1 MDIRVEQPCPQCGG
15 LITLSASDRLLTC
28 PYCGV
33 KNFLRSNGP
42 FRFALPTPHDPV
54 EPDQLLYA
62 PYLRFKG
69 NVFFITE
76 KGISYRVVDTT
87 QDGFPMPGLPPT
99 LGVRPQAMK
108 LFRLNRESRGRFLR
122 LAVKARVILDK
133 AARINAL
140 SKKDGKELY
149 HRAYIGEEV
158 SFIYLP
164 MVRRDAQLLD
174 AVVDAPL
181 IDLDTVASYPLKGAP
196 FKTRWQVRFQA
207 TLCPRCGWSL
217 DGEGDCLVLT
227 CSNCDTA
234 WQLGASGLER
244 ITCRLVH
251 GGPETALYLGFWKI
265 SAHLP
270 SMKIWSFA
278 DFMARTNQPVV
289 LQKKWHERVMHFWV
303 PAFKVRP
310 KIFLQLGRQ
319 ATITQWR
326 LDADRKFT
334 VQPDLYPVT
343 LPVSEARQAVK
354 VLLAAAAASRKKIFP
369 HLAGAQA
376 ENISSSLVFLPFNDR
391 NHDWV
396 QPHTGTVIAKSVLK
410 FGRSL

>member
-1 MDIRVEQPCPQCGG
+1 MIM
-15 LITLSASDRLLTC
+15 LSASDRLLTC
-28 PYCGV
+28 TYCGV
-33 KNFLRSNGP
+33 KNFLQTNGP
-42 FRFALPTPHDPV
+42 FRFALPATLDAI
-54 EPDQLLYA
+54 EPDQLLYT

-69 NVFFITE
+69 NVFFVTE

-87 QDGFPMPGLPPT
+87 QNGFPMPGLPPT

-108 LFRLNRESRGRFLR
+108 LLRLNGESRGRFLR
-122 LAVKARVILDK
+122 LSVKARVILDK

-140 SKKDGKELY
+140 SKKEGKELY

-164 MVRRDAQLLD
+164 MVRQNAQLLD
-174 AVVDAPL
+174 AVVDVPL
-181 IDLDTVASYPLKGAP
+181 TDLGDVASYPLKGSP
-196 FKTRWQVRFQA
+196 FNRRWQVRFQA

-244 ITCRLVH
+244 ITCMVVP
-251 GGPETALYLGFWKI
+251 GGPDTALYLAFWKI

-270 SMKIWSFA
+270 SLKIWSFA
-278 DFMARTNQPVV
+278 DFMTRTNQPVV
-289 LQKKWHERVMHFWV
+289 PRKEWYERVMNFWV

-319 ATITQWR
+319 TTITQWR
-326 LDADRKFT
+326 LEAEQELN
-334 VQPDLYPVT
+334 VVPNLYPVT
-343 LPVSEARQAVK
+343 LPVSEASQSLK
-354 VLLAAAAASRKKIFP
+354 VLLAASTTSRKKINP
-369 HLAGAQA
+369 YLAGAHA
-376 ENISSSLVFLPFNDR
+376 ENISSSLVFLPFTDQK
-391 NHDWV
+391 HDWV
-396 QPHTGTVIAKSVLK
+396 QPQTGSVIAKSVLK